1 MNNTLNSS
9 DRGRSN
15 QMTSQSELYEQ
26 VSAAMYDTDYKHVI
40 EDPEYFDRAAVDAV
54 VEFITANYI
63 PINQPSTNTAPVTDD
78 NTDKPSTNELYHMLI
93 DHMQN
98 MLTNP
103 QPVDVDYGAH
113 LLDRL
118 LGEREQEAYK
128 RGYKARQAPE
138 VENTI

>member
-1 MNNTLNSS
+1 
-9 DRGRSN
+9 
-15 QMTSQSELYEQ
+15 MTQPNQSELEKILPCDCGFMKGFAYKPGGPCGGTCW
-26 VSAAMYDTDYKHVI
+26 SAPYRKAIQAYI
-40 EDPEYFDRAAVDAV
+40 N
-54 VEFITANYI
+54 ANYT
-63 PINQPSTNTAPVTDD
+63 PINQPSTNTAPVIDD
-78 NTDKPSTNELYHMLI
+78 NPDKPSTNELYRMLI

-118 LGEREQEAYK
+118 LGECEQEAYK